1 MRTNGF
7 LLGGVLLV
15 ALAFFSFLYAA
26 IDPDR
31 GNSIRGIVFF
41 GAPIFP
47 AMMGL
52 VLIVAGYAT
61 SLLNRTAWNS
71 HQLA

>member
-7 LLGGVLLV
+7 LLGGILLV
-15 ALAFFSFLYAA
+15 AFAFFSFLYAA

-31 GNSIRGIVFF
+31 GNSIHGIVFF
-41 GAPIFP
+41 SAPIFP

-61 SLLNRTAWNS
+61 GLMNRISWNS
-71 HQLA
+71 HQMV